1 MSLGVSRL
9 VSRQSLAAALRLGV
23 FQSVGVDMVSKMTSL
38 QPPST
43 KDDILQCLLKQGEA
57 SAQGLAESLGVSAQA
72 IRRHLKDLT
81 TEALI
86 EHRAV
91 QEGMGRPNYIYRLSR
106 KGRDRFPAQ
115 YDEFAISLLDTLA
128 DNLGKDQVRTILQK
142 QWQRKAQEYR
152 DRVGDGALSERVD
165 RLVKLRQAEGYM
177 AEWHAVNPDGELCP
191 TGPYYMITEYN
202 CAISHIAE
210 TFPSVCGHELEMF
223 QMALPDCAV
232 QRTHWLVQGE
242 HRCGYLVQAQPAR

>member
-1 MSLGVSRL
+1 
-9 VSRQSLAAALRLGV
+9 
-23 FQSVGVDMVSKMTSL
+23 MVTEMTSL

-43 KDDILQCLLKQGEA
+43 KEDILQYLLKQGEA
-57 SAQGLAESLGVSAQA
+57 GAQTLAEHLEVSAQA

-81 TEALI
+81 AEQLI

-91 QEGMGRPNYIYRLSR
+91 QEGMGRPNYLYSLSR

-115 YDEFAISLLDTLA
+115 YDEFAISLLDTLTETV
-128 DNLGKDQVRTILQK
+128 GKDQVRTILQK
-142 QWQRKAQEYR
+142 QWQRKAVEYR
-152 DRVGDGALSERVD
+152 EYVGTGTIVERVE
-165 RLVKLRQAEGYM
+165 RLVQLRKAEGYM
-177 AEWHAVNPDGELCP
+177 AEWHEVEPDSELCAD
-191 TGPYYMITEYN
+191 GPCYIITEYN

-242 HRCGYLVQAQPAR
+242 HRCGYLVQQHA